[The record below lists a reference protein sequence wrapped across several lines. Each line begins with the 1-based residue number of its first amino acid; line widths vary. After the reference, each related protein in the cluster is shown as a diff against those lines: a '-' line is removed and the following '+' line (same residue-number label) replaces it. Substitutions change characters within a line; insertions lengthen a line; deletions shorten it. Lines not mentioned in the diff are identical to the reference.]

1 MIAPVLLRRVIAVAD
16 TGNVTHAAARLNL
29 TQPIVSQPIMRLEQS
44 LDCRLLDRSQRLAQA
59 TEAGER
65 LLGYPRRI
73 LTLAA
78 QARQAVGQTSSGT
91 TFWASRKTSPAR
103 P

>member
-1 MIAPVLLRRVIAVAD
+1 
-16 TGNVTHAAARLNL
+16 
-29 TQPIVSQPIMRLEQS
+29 MRLEQS
-44 LDCRLLDRSQRLAQA
+44 LDRSQRLAQA

-65 LLGYPRRI
+65 LLGYARRI

-78 QARQAVGQTSSGT
+78 QARQTVGQTSSET
-91 TFWASRKTSPAR
+91 TFWASRKTSLAR